1 MNCNCNSIAIDN
13 IALKSM
19 INTEEYYILS
29 SYYFN
34 ECITFEMREMLSV
47 WMLEICEAENVL
59 HDVFYVSMNL
69 FDRLMYS
76 LTNSTSFNLDKSYI
90 QLFGTCCMFLASKI
104 RGNDQLDAQRLVEYT
119 DNSIT
124 LEQLL
129 HCELFILEKLK
140 WDTNCITP
148 NDYYE
153 YLIHELNVCQHSHI
167 DEIKKYFFAL
177 TALCSTNFKFSL
189 YPPSMIASSCFLA
202 TLSHIKTVKID
213 FHNLLNNFG
222 HIDYECMSLVQEQIE
237 SEFLSHK
244 TYNSQQQAQSHLE
257 QNVKFEDD
265 FDFDCDYNQTDNDD
279 SGYENS
285 SINCSSFL
293 SVSPFNQFE
302 SSEDKIIEFCPLI
315 SLLSH

>member
-1 MNCNCNSIAIDN
+1 MNCKCNSLAIDK
-13 IALKSM
+13 ISLTSM
-19 INTEEYYILS
+19 INTEEYYVLS
-29 SYYFN
+29 SCYFN
-34 ECITFEMREMLSV
+34 DCITYEMREMLSV

-59 HDVFYVSMNL
+59 HDIYYVSMNL
-69 FDRLMYS
+69 FDRLMFS
-76 LTNSTSFNLDKSYI
+76 LANSTSFNLDKSYI

-104 RGNDQLDAQRLVEYT
+104 RGNDQLDAERLVEYT
-119 DNSIT
+119 DNSIS

-153 YLIHELNVCQHSHI
+153 YLIHQLNVCQHSQI
-167 DEIKKYFFAL
+167 DEIKKHFFAL

-213 FHNLLNNFG
+213 FHNLLNHFA

-237 SEFLSHK
+237 SEFLSSQ
-244 TYNSQQQAQSHLE
+244 TCNSQQNQSHN
-257 QNVKFEDD
+257 QIKFQDD
-265 FDFDCDYNQTDNDD
+265 FDFDCDYNQSDDNDD

-285 SINCSSFL
+285 SIAFSSFL
-293 SVSPFNQFE
+293 SVSPFNKLELF
-302 SSEDKIIEFCPLI
+302 EDKMLEICPLI
-315 SLLSH
+315 SPLSH